1 MNKDI
6 EVLDPAFTSRTEAAP
21 LLKQAQRHFQ
31 EARRATIQVMADLR
45 QLQDRGVHLLYGE
58 PNFSNWAAE
67 TFEGLSAG
75 SVKQLIRAGGVALVL
90 DKYGRIDLKRPQGI
104 GTTGL
109 RSLSV
114 IANDYGNAKMLEVF
128 DTAKGMVEDG
138 KEISDTTIKAAMQLL
153 MPAPAIELE
162 IPESLPEDP
171 DQDDS
176 ESEEVVRSELE
187 ERISHIQDLLW
198 DVGDGDENAYAEAME
213 EMQRLGRVIR
223 GEATPEDEAWLA
235 SGR

>member
-6 EVLDPAFTSRTEAAP
+6 EVLDPAFTTRTEAAP
-21 LLKQAQRHFQ
+21 LVKQAQRHFQ

-58 PNFSNWAAE
+58 PNFSTWAE
-67 TFEGLSAG
+67 NTFEGLSAG
-75 SVKQLIRAGGVALVL
+75 SVKQLIRAGGVALTL

-114 IANDYGNAKMLEVF
+114 IANDFGNAKMLEVF

-138 KEISDTTIKAAMQLL
+138 KEISDTTIKAAMSLL
-153 MPAPAIELE
+153 MPPAPVDLE
-162 IPESLPEDP
+162 VPPALSDG
-171 DQDDS
+171 
-176 ESEEVVRSELE
+176 EEETEAEEPVVRSELE

-198 DVGDGDENAYAEAME
+198 DVGDGDTNAYTEAMD
-213 EMQRLGRVIR
+213 EMARLGRVLK
-223 GEATPEDEAWLA
+223 GEATPEDEAWLS